1 MTILLAVICTVFAVA
16 APLALL
22 AVAHGILYA
31 VAFVEVAVRH
41 ALRRRKV

>member
-1 MTILLAVICTVFAVA
+1 MTLILAVFAVA

-22 AVAHGILYA
+22 ALAHGILYA

-41 ALRRRKV
+41 ALHRRKV